1 MNFRPRCY
9 VPGQHD
15 TAVGKLSV
23 LNSSVNTKRYA
34 DGYLAPMQPEVAL
47 LGEVETLESLLELF
61 NILFFLDLRL
71 ATILPIDTL
80 I

>member
-1 MNFRPRCY
+1 MN
-9 VPGQHD
+9 
-15 TAVGKLSV
+15 TAVGKHSV

-34 DGYLAPMQPEVAL
+34 DASLAPMQPEVAL

-61 NILFFLDLRL
+61 NVLFFLGLRL
-71 ATILPIDTL
+71 TTILPIDTL

>member
-1 MNFRPRCY
+1 MN
-9 VPGQHD
+9 
-15 TAVGKLSV
+15 TAVGKHSV
-23 LNSSVNTKRYA
+23 LNSSDNTMRYA

-61 NILFFLDLRL
+61 NILLFLDLRL
-71 ATILPIDTL
+71 TTILPIDTL